1 MKLNLGFFLS
11 GHPWIRDEGNAPD
24 TPLDAVVLNRLR
36 KFSETDKLKKIALKV
51 YFKYFDFWMVLI

>member
-1 MKLNLGFFLS
+1 MEFNLGSFFP

-24 TPLDAVVLNRLR
+24 TPLDATVLNRLR

-51 YFKYFDFWMVLI
+51 